1 MSDLI
6 VQFDTVE
13 RFDVTFGL
21 ELFNSSIT
29 KLNANVVD
37 HLIQASGVNSI
48 SSDSISRRR
57 ESMKD
62 DSVTVRQFTSSMRSS
77 RLICLIVTS

>member
-1 MSDLI
+1 MSDLV

-21 ELFNSSIT
+21 ELFNSSIL

-37 HLIQASGVNSI
+37 HLIQA
-48 SSDSISRRR
+48 RRIP
-57 ESMKD
+57 EKKGIGAPSY
-62 DSVTVRQFTSSMRSS
+62 
-77 RLICLIVTS
+77 